1 MSSSNLPYI
10 ALAVSVTALLL
21 AFINFRRSDPRLN
34 FDVRLEHD
42 MELGLII
49 RVHNSGRAAR
59 TIDFVN
65 VNLWHLTLGEG
76 RAYPLKNVQGPALP
90 YRLEGYSTQEWQA
103 PSGDVGNLF
112 WRYEAANLGV
122 KLGGRRKMKHIS
134 IRDARKKML
143 CPMVHS
149 SVLHGGGEGEL
160 LYCSRSQR
168 CHPLDPRQLTDT
180 HLAPRHG
187 LPSVVTL
194 TTSSG

>member
-10 ALAVSVTALLL
+10 TLAVSAAALLV

-34 FDVRLEHD
+34 FDVRYEDD

-65 VNLWHLTLGEG
+65 VNLWDMAGGEG
-76 RAYPLKNVQGPALP
+76 RAYPLKNIQGPALP

-103 PSGDVGNLF
+103 SSGSVGNLF
-112 WRYEAANLGV
+112 WRYGGANLGV

-134 IRDARKKML
+134 IRDARNKE
-143 CPMVHS
+143 V
-149 SVLHGGGEGEL
+149 
-160 LYCSRSQR
+160 
-168 CHPLDPRQLTDT
+168 
-180 HLAPRHG
+180 
-187 LPSVVTL
+187 
-194 TTSSG
+194 